1 VVGRYTVTVGALY
14 RRTLRRYLQK
24 HGVSYREEK
33 SWLDSQFVIQSERSH
48 FDRIRDWIDR
58 INEED
63 EI

>member
-1 VVGRYTVTVGALY
+1 VGALY